1 MSKSFYKR
9 LQVLLLR
16 RWILIHVHETA
27 IYRSEYPNPRSRNGG
42 KNFWILSTACE
53 QASDDTFPVS
63 YLTKIEFY
71 HTPEHLLNLKTSVL
85 TLQKTRVF
93 YNLCTEENFIR
104 NALSWQWH
112 YCASYL
118 NAFREQVALTTRT
131 TGLCHRGLVEGDCR
145 FMAKNLWVRKNVI
158 PLQTDEKTWK
168 QVFRRLSIYDIVI
181 VWRNYMNRS

>member
-9 LQVLLLR
+9 LQALLLR
-16 RWILIHVHETA
+16 RWSLIHVHETA

-85 TLQKTRVF
+85 ILQKTRVF

-104 NALSWQWH
+104 TALFVFQW
-112 YCASYL
+112 
-118 NAFREQVALTTRT
+118 
-131 TGLCHRGLVEGDCR
+131 G
-145 FMAKNLWVRKNVI
+145 
-158 PLQTDEKTWK
+158 
-168 QVFRRLSIYDIVI
+168 FRRLIDLMFRVGSEEIEVRFVVSTTGKVSVRWYRLGNPVFIGSPSSRMIWRCKVNIYT
-181 VWRNYMNRS
+181 

>member
-9 LQVLLLR
+9 LQALLLR

-53 QASDDTFPVS
+53 QVSDDTFTVF

-93 YNLCTEENFIR
+93 YNLCTEENFLR
-104 NALSWQWH
+104 TALHGSG
-112 YCASYL
+112 
-118 NAFREQVALTTRT
+118 TTVH
-131 TGLCHRGLVEGDCR
+131 LIWMR
-145 FMAKNLWVRKNVI
+145 FA
-158 PLQTDEKTWK
+158 
-168 QVFRRLSIYDIVI
+168 
-181 VWRNYMNRS
+181 NRSLERVLASIWFMHPFAHILRELIYQRKLFASLFLCRKTALWL

>member
-71 HTPEHLLNLKTSVL
+71 HTPKHLLNLKTSVL

-104 NALSWQWH
+104 TAFHGSGTTVHLIWMRFANMSLSRHGQPAFVIEGLLKVAVDLWRKTCG
-112 YCASYL
+112 YGKMLYL
-118 NAFREQVALTTRT
+118 CKRT
-131 TGLCHRGLVEGDCR
+131 
-145 FMAKNLWVRKNVI
+145 K
-158 PLQTDEKTWK
+158 
-168 QVFRRLSIYDIVI
+168 RLG
-181 VWRNYMNRS
+181 NRSFDYLCKASNK